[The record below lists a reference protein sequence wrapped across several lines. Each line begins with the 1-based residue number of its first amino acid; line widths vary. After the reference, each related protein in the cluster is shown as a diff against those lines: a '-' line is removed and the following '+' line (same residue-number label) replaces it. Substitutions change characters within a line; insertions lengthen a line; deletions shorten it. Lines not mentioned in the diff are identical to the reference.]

1 MDVTERFGLD
11 GKVALVTG
19 GASGIGRASA
29 VAIAEAGADVAV
41 LDRDLEGGHDTV
53 VAIEAVGRRGL
64 FVECDVTDDGSVVG
78 AVDAVRNHFGRLDIA
93 HNNAGGG
100 RLGPR
105 SAEDGARDLFRHQI
119 ELNLISVFS
128 CCHEKAKIMI
138 PQGGGCII
146 NTASMAGTVI
156 MNVPYE
162 LMALGAGLAGYSAA
176 KAGVKH
182 LTKALA
188 VEWAEHDIRVNSIS
202 PGFTTTPA
210 TEFVLENPALLEQE
224 NSLTPMRRQGGVDEL
239 VGAILYLA
247 SGASSFTTGHD
258 LVVDGG
264 YTVW

>member
-1 MDVTERFGLD
+1 MHLNERFGLD

-29 VAIAEAGADVAV
+29 VAMAEAGADVAV
-41 LDRDLEGGHDTV
+41 LDRDVDAGQETV
-53 VAIEAVGRRGL
+53 AAIDALGRGGL
-64 FVECDVTDDGSVVG
+64 FVQCDVTDEPGVAAAIG
-78 AVDAVRNHFGRLDIA
+78 AVQDHFGRLDIA

-100 RLGPR
+100 RRGPR
-105 SAEDGARDLFRHQI
+105 SAEDGAGELFRHQI

-128 CCHEKAKIMI
+128 CCHAEAKIMI
-138 PQGGGCII
+138 PQGGGCIV
-146 NTASMAGTVI
+146 NTASMAGSVI

-162 LMALGAGLAGYSAA
+162 LMSLGAGLAGYSAA

-210 TEFVLENPALLEQE
+210 TAFVLESPALLEQE
-224 NSLTPMRRQGGVDEL
+224 NSLTPMKRQGEVDEL
-239 VGAILYLA
+239 VGAILYLV

-258 LVVDGG
+258 LVIDGG
-264 YTVW
+264 HTVW